1 MLIAF
6 LLNIIAILLA
16 FLSSVKTKKQ
26 RSYGLKLAFILLGA
40 FMAFRYGY
48 GNDYFN
54 YQMLYDQYNGSGV
67 ELLDFSSYAKMN
79 PKELGWTFLC
89 KLFKPLGYF
98 GFLIFIAAID
108 NFIVYRFVKKYVNSS
123 YYWLAVFVYTFNPY
137 LYLIGCASMLRQWL
151 AACIFLLAFQ
161 FLYERK
167 WIKYFAIV
175 FIATLFHS
183 SAIILY
189 PVYLLVYFAKVK
201 FNYSTISFVVILLMA
216 WYALA
221 ASVLGFL
228 SPLLL
233 SMDEWNS
240 YEGMFMDA
248 KGTSFGLGVLMGILL
263 TVMCLTQIK
272 NNEKAN
278 TLATLDYSLN
288 MLITPIVMI
297 VPIAARF
304 NSYFIIM
311 SIIVFPLAF
320 QSFMK
325 KNRFLGLCFLGFIMI
340 YLLFM
345 WFSIFTGVIWSWS
358 FKEYHTIFE
367 QNWQ

>member
-6 LLNIIAILLA
+6 LLNILAIFLA
-16 FLSSVKTKKQ
+16 FLSSKKSKKKK
-26 RSYGLKLAFILLGA
+26 SYGLELAFILLGA

-54 YQMLYDQYNGSGV
+54 YQMLYDSYNSSGV
-67 ELLDFSSYAKMN
+67 GLFDYNRYADMKS
-79 PKELGWTFLC
+79 KEFGWIFLC

-123 YYWLAVFVYTFNPY
+123 YYWLAVFVYTFNPN

-151 AACIFLLAFQ
+151 AACVFLLAFQ

-167 WIKYFAIV
+167 WMKYFSIV
-175 FIATLFHS
+175 FIASLFHS

-189 PVYLLVYFAKVK
+189 PIYLLVHFDKIK
-201 FNYSTISFVVILLMA
+201 FNYSTITFGVVLLMA
-216 WYALA
+216 WYVVAPSLI
-221 ASVLGFL
+221 GYL

-233 SMDEWNS
+233 SLEDWNS
-240 YEGMFMDA
+240 YEDMFMDA
-248 KGTSFGLGVLMGILL
+248 KGTSFGLGVLMGILVA
-263 TVMCLTQIK
+263 VMCLTQIK

-278 TLATLDYSLN
+278 TIATLDYSLN
-288 MLITPIVMI
+288 LLITPIVMI
-297 VPIAARF
+297 VPIASRF
-304 NSYFIIM
+304 NTYFIIM
-311 SIIVFPLAF
+311 SIMVFPLVF

-325 KNRFLGLCFLGFIMI
+325 KERFLGFCFLGLVMI
-340 YLLFM
+340 YLLYM
-345 WFSIFTGVIWSWS
+345 WYGTITGETWSWS